1 MQAQPDFEYGPIAA
15 EEAEPLAALLSQSLH
30 FNLTADGI
38 TEWIGRVGHEP
49 MRAVRQAGKMVTGLR
64 IIEMGQWF
72 GGVRIPI
79 VAISAVGAAPEHRG
93 QGATTY
99 LMQKMHEEVRERGYA
114 ISTLYPAT
122 LSFYRRTGYE
132 RAGAWNKYEIETARI
147 YAKDRALEMVAAGE
161 EEYGRIRRLYD
172 CRAQITNGHL
182 DRSELLW
189 QRTLEP
195 KEKTAHK
202 YLIRQGGE
210 EVGYVVYV
218 QGGQHESIRITDYCA
233 LTPEAVS
240 RVLTFFSD
248 HRSLATTIIW
258 NSGPNDPLLYA
269 LAEQDVKVPLR
280 LDWVLRVVDVEKAL
294 MQRGY
299 PAGLNTEVH
308 FDVRDDQ
315 LLWNDGRFLL
325 RLEEGRPTVVR
336 GGEGRLRLDARTLAT
351 LYTGYLS
358 PLDLKVAGR
367 LEGSAPDL
375 ASAQIAFSGPR
386 PWMPDIF

>member
-1 MQAQPDFEYGPIAA
+1 MTVSADFEYGPISP

-38 TEWIGRVGHEP
+38 AEWIGRVGHEP
-49 MRAVRQAGKMVTGLR
+49 MRAVRQAGKMITGLR

-72 GGVRIPI
+72 GGAKIPI
-79 VAISAVGAAPEHRG
+79 VAISAVGAAPEYRG

-147 YAKDRALEMVAAGE
+147 YAKDRSLEMVAVGE
-161 EEYGRIRRLYD
+161 ESYGEIRRLYD
-172 CRAQITNGHL
+172 QRAKITNGHL

-195 KEKTAHK
+195 KEKKAYK
-202 YLIRQGGE
+202 YLIRQDGE
-210 EVGYVVYV
+210 NQGYVVYF
-218 QGGQHESIRITDYCA
+218 QGGQHESMRITDYCA

-240 RVLTFFSD
+240 RILGFFSD
-248 HRSLATTIIW
+248 HRSLATTLIW
-258 NSGPNDPLLYA
+258 NGGSNDPLLYA
-269 LAEQDVKVPLR
+269 LAEQDAKVLHR
-280 LDWVLRVVDVEKAL
+280 LDWVVRIVDVEKAL

-308 FDVRDDQ
+308 FEVRDGQ
-315 LLWNDGRFLL
+315 LPWNDGRFLL
-325 RLEEGRPTVVR
+325 RIEDGRPHIER
-336 GGEGRLRLDARTLAT
+336 GGEGHLRLDARTLAT
-351 LYTGYLS
+351 LYAGYLT
-358 PLDLKVAGR
+358 PVELKVAGR
-367 LEGSAPDL
+367 LDGTEPDL
-375 ASAQIAFSGPR
+375 YAAQLAFSGSR